1 MQLQPGHFRQFYKA
15 IHGRYPF
22 PWQERLAQYL
32 AETNT
37 WPEVLALPTGS
48 GKTSAMD
55 VAVFHLALRANTP
68 RAAFLRIVFVVDRR
82 LVVDEAFA
90 RAKKLERKLR
100 KSLSTHEERITD
112 PVIREVASRLAHL
125 AGGDTVFPLVAARLR
140 GGAPLEH
147 VWARSPSQPTV
158 LCSTVDQVGSRLL
171 FRGYGVTDRMKP
183 IHAGLLGDSLILL
196 DEAHLSEPFRQTLD
210 AVRDIGRA
218 SVRTVLLTATPEPHE
233 ATELASEQTG
243 SGTVT
248 EKVFRLSEA
257 DHEHPIL
264 KSRIETSKVARLT
277 VIRHRN
283 PECGFGREAKEIME
297 RLQDRK
303 RAPVVGVVVNRVALA
318 RTIHRHL
325 AKDGENVLL
334 MIGRSRGVDR
344 DAVAERLAPFMMGA
358 SDRNSNESQPTFVV
372 ATQCLEVGVDLDLD
386 GLVTQAAP
394 LDALRQRFGR
404 LRRSGNG
411 SNSEF
416 VPAAILALPEDISA
430 NADDPVYGDRIRLT
444 WEWMDSHSTG
454 PNKQLDFG
462 IQAMDS
468 LVDRNTAVVADLATE
483 RAEAPVLMPA
493 YLDFWAQTWPIPRI
507 EPEIGLFLHGAERG
521 SIDVSIVWRDDITKD
536 SIEATKS
543 KEHLTNLMNLVPPR
557 AAEMLQVPLHQVR
570 QWLSRSDVDQLSDIP
585 QRTPQQRLHGPELHA
600 HTRSVFRWAGRDSD
614 RTGVIQPN
622 KLFPGDIIVV
632 PADYGGCDR
641 FGWEPKSGSPV
652 HDVADRAAQPYSTRR
667 FAVRLNEARCGPCW
681 SALKPVLASHAG
693 TFDRDLLDRLM
704 DALAVANSTE
714 NADNDRAVQ
723 MMEQAQQLKRLA
735 GARSGR
741 VQISTPY
748 GSGRQVENGV
758 VLLAPKGV
766 TDSDIARDEL
776 ASIPP
781 ATESRS
787 FSQDYGRP
795 VKLDQHCIAVEKQ
808 VARTAQL
815 LQMPVEV
822 AADLKLAGYLHDAGK
837 ADRRFQILLSG
848 GSSWNAANFGNG
860 EQVLAK
866 SGRPYTR
873 SNSKHAGLPRKW
885 RHEALSVRLAQL
897 HPRFREAT
905 DQELVIWL
913 IGTHHGFG
921 RPFFPAVKEVP
932 DEPPQPALD
941 VASWPDR
948 RPGPDSPQF
957 DLSGQD
963 WPQLYRTLKS
973 RYGTWQLAA
982 LEAIVRLAD
991 HQVSAQESHSG
1002 SEWNT

>member
-1 MQLQPGHFRQFYKA
+1 M
-15 IHGRYPF
+15 
-22 PWQERLAQYL
+22 
-32 AETNT
+32 
-37 WPEVLALPTGS
+37 
-48 GKTSAMD
+48 
-55 VAVFHLALRANTP
+55 
-68 RAAFLRIVFVVDRR
+68 
-82 LVVDEAFA
+82 
-90 RAKKLERKLR
+90 
-100 KSLSTHEERITD
+100 KSLCTHEERITD
-112 PVIREVASRLAHL
+112 PVIREVASRLARL
-125 AGGDTVFPLVAARLR
+125 AGGDTVLPLVAARLR
-140 GGAPLEH
+140 GGVPLEH

-233 ATELASEQTG
+233 ATELESEQTG
-243 SGTVT
+243 GGMVT
-248 EKVFRLSEA
+248 EKVFRLSQA

-277 VIRHRN
+277 VIRHRD
-283 PECGFGREAKEIME
+283 PECDFGREAKEIME

-318 RTIHRHL
+318 RSIHRHL

-344 DAVAERLAPFMMGA
+344 DAVTEELVPFMMGA
-358 SDRNSNESQPTFVV
+358 SDRNTNESQSTFVV

-404 LRRSGNG
+404 LRRSGNS
-411 SNSEF
+411 SNNEI

-444 WEWMDSHSTG
+444 WEWMDSHTTG
-454 PNKQLDFG
+454 PDKQLDFG

-468 LVDRNTAVVADLATE
+468 LVDGKAAVVADLATE
-483 RAEAPVLMPA
+483 RADAPILMPA
-493 YLDFWAQTWPIPRI
+493 YFDLWAQTWPIPRI

-521 SIDVSIVWRDDITKD
+521 SIDVSIVWRDDITTDNIK
-536 SIEATKS
+536 ATKS

-585 QRTPQQRLHGPELHA
+585 QRTPQQRLRGPELHS

-614 RTGVIQPN
+614 RTRVVRPDE
-622 KLFPGDIIVV
+622 LFPGDIIVV

-641 FGWEPKSGSPV
+641 FGWEPNSDEPV
-652 HDVADRAAQPYSTRR
+652 LDVADKAAQPYNTRR
-667 FAVRLNEARCGPCW
+667 FAIRLNEARSGPCW
-681 SALKPVLASHAG
+681 SALKSVLTSHPGA
-693 TFDRDLLDRLM
+693 FDRDLLDRLV
-704 DALAVANSTE
+704 DAFAATSNTEST
-714 NADNDRAVQ
+714 DNERAAQ
-723 MMEQAQQLKRLA
+723 MMKQAQHLKRLA
-735 GARSGR
+735 GARNGR
-741 VQISTPY
+741 VQMSTPY
-748 GSGRQVENGV
+748 ADGQQVENGV
-758 VLLAPKGV
+758 VLLAPKGI
-766 TDSDIARDEL
+766 TDSDITRDEL
-776 ASIPP
+776 RSLPP

-795 VKLDQHCIAVEKQ
+795 VRLDQHCIAVEKQ

-815 LQMPVEV
+815 LQMPADV
-822 AADLKLAGYLHDAGK
+822 AGDLRLAGYFHDAGK

-848 GSSWNAANFGNG
+848 DSPWNAANDGNE

-866 SGRPYTR
+866 SGRPYSR
-873 SNSKHAGLPRKW
+873 SSSKHAGPPRRW
-885 RHEALSVRLAQL
+885 RHEALSVRLARL
-897 HPRFREAT
+897 HPRFDEAT
-905 DQELVIWL
+905 DSELVLWL

-921 RPFFPAVKEVP
+921 RPFFPEVEEVP
-932 DEPPQPALD
+932 EEPQPVLELD
-941 VASWPDR
+941 KWPWDR
-948 RPGPDSPQF
+948 RSPGPSSPQF

-963 WPQLYRTLKS
+963 WPQLYRTLKN

-982 LEAIVRLAD
+982 FEAIVRLAD
-991 HQVSAQESHSG
+991 HQVSAQEHQPG
-1002 SEWNT
+1002 LEGPT